1 MIVLLIV
8 LIVLFL
14 IIVFLYRLGKKVKER
29 ERLYQNMFKEQEIKR
44 KFLSYQRKSTP
55 KVPTIDK

>member
-8 LIVLFL
+8 LIIMIL

-44 KFLSYQRKSTP
+44 KFLNYHRKSTP